1 MGFEMKIVWSKQA
14 KIDYYKILDYLLEKW
29 GIGVLASFIAKT
41 DEMLEAI
48 KKQPKSFI
56 ESAKKRRTLEKL
68 LLPSTTACSIKLSLS
83 KRRLFCLHFGTIGKI
98 LKN

>member
-1 MGFEMKIVWSKQA
+1 MKIVWSKQA

-56 ESAKKRRTLEKL
+56 ESAKKKNVRKALITKHNSLFYKIKPFKKEIVLLAFWDNRQNPQKL
-68 LLPSTTACSIKLSLS
+68 KY
-83 KRRLFCLHFGTIGKI
+83 
-98 LKN
+98 